1 MQQHYKDRKSS
12 WKSGS
17 GYAGFFRSYKRIR
30 GQELSLSIS
39 NQNVLQ
45 FNPSLPVY
53 NINGEYAGPVGGYPD
68 RENPV
73 AEFS

>member
-12 WKSGS
+12 RKSGI

-39 NQNVLQ
+39 N
-45 FNPSLPVY
+45 SLVFPVY
-53 NINGEYAGPVGGYPD
+53 RQLFPQLRMNHLEIDKAIHGL
-68 RENPV
+68 R
-73 AEFS
+73 F

>member
-30 GQELSLSIS
+30 SQELSLSIS
-39 NQNVLQ
+39 N
-45 FNPSLPVY
+45 SLVFPVY
-53 NINGEYAGPVGGYPD
+53 RQLFPQLRMNYLEIDKAIH
-68 RENPV
+68 RLR
-73 AEFS
+73 F